1 MRWLK
6 EFVLIVQVRL
16 GLLKRGYLLSDT
28 ALIVI
33 SLLILLLFST
43 TGTAPMTPQETRQ
56 AKEFESEIWV
66 KSDYQVWRRQWD
78 DCLKMP
84 MELELMLDEV
94 NRVRTTY
101 KKIEK
106 FKERREL

>member
-1 MRWLK
+1 MKWLK
-6 EFVLIVQVRL
+6 EFVLIVQVKL
-16 GLLKRGYLLSDT
+16 GLLKRVYLLNDT

-43 TGTAPMTPQETRQ
+43 TGTEMTPQETRQ